1 MCFLLMGFFLHH
13 GHTRGCLVSG
23 FLAVGAGESGSATLT
38 PSPFA
43 NMDAAL
49 NIVVPPAHWPK
60 AMHGCIAHQA
70 MCPQSV
76 FGVCW
81 GKPQV

>member
-1 MCFLLMGFFLHH
+1 MCFLLVCFFLHH

-49 NIVVPPAHWPK
+49 NILVPPAHWLK
-60 AMHGCIAHQA
+60 AMHGCIACQA
-70 MCPQSV
+70 MCPHSV
-76 FGVCW
+76 SGVCQ